1 MQSSTRAIHPQE
13 YEYIEGGDFRVPLK
27 QVMRQTLLIDGSRRE
42 NSAEHSWHLAVA
54 APSTIQG
61 ALAYGITHLTDNL
74 YFFIYIEIFSPTLST
89 LSKQ

>member
-1 MQSSTRAIHPQE
+1 VQINRLTQE
-13 YEYIEGGDFRVPLK
+13 IQFIIEIDRLK